1 MAMPEFHD
9 AIIAG
14 IIGLFGAVGVATIS
28 GLISITGLVISKE
41 QKLSDFR
48 QAWIDALRDDISR
61 FISQPLMI
69 SAYNELVFRP
79 RAKELREKL
88 AQTDGTQEERAA
100 IEQDIAQAASAF
112 YAEMRENYSK
122 INIYSTR
129 IKLRL
134 NDGPHEVDSRAL
146 LSVLKRI
153 EGLFSN
159 IHTLE
164 DQPVQDA
171 VAEIETISRPLLK
184 KEWERVKKGERTF
197 QVAKYASL
205 AVSCL
210 LAVVILG
217 LLLSIPSFLAG
228 YATSQVNLGQ
238 THGSDA
244 STERG
249 SSPQN
254 CPSTA
259 LPLPAK

>member
-1 MAMPEFHD
+1 MPEFHD

-48 QAWIDALRDDISR
+48 QAWIDALRDDISH
-61 FISQPLMI
+61 FISHPLMI

-79 RAKELREKL
+79 RAEKLREKL
-88 AQTDGTQEERAA
+88 AQTDRTREERAA
-100 IEQDIAQAASAF
+100 IEQEIAQAASDF
-112 YAEMRENYSK
+112 YADMRESYSK

-134 NDGPHEVDSRAL
+134 NDGPHEIDSRAL
-146 LSVLKRI
+146 LSVLKRM

-184 KEWERVKKGERTF
+184 KEWERVKRGERTF
-197 QVAKYASL
+197 RAAKIASL

-210 LAVVILG
+210 LAVVVLG
-217 LLLSIPSFLAG
+217 LILSVPSFLAG

-238 THGSDA
+238 THGSNA
-244 STERG
+244 STEQG
-249 SSPQN
+249 SGPQN
-254 CPSTA
+254 CPATSA
-259 LPLPAK
+259 PLPAK